1 MKWLGMAFALLGLTS
16 MSVESFAAQKKLTGN
31 EIKSTHAGHTVRF
44 ATSSGSKGEISFKS
58 DRAMEGKK
66 VSGHSDVGK
75 WWVEDDKFCRQWDHW
90 RSGDWNCFHVFE
102 AGDKQYKVVI
112 TEGGNTTKSWPVT
125 IKSWM
130 IK

>member
-1 MKWLGMAFALLGLTS
+1 MKWLGVAFALLGLTLIS
-16 MSVESFAAQKKLTGN
+16 AESFAAQKKLTGN
-31 EIKSTHAGHTVRF
+31 EIKTTHSGHTVRF

-58 DRAMEGKK
+58 DGTMEGKK
-66 VSGHSDVGK
+66 DSGHSDVGK
-75 WWVEDDKFCRQWDHW
+75 WWVKDDKFCRQWDHW
-90 RSGDWNCFHVFE
+90 RSGDWHCFDIFE

-130 IK
+130 IQ